1 LRIKFS
7 TSWAASGAILLVTV
21 LTSCSLIN
29 KVRPTKQLEEAHR
42 QKLQQL
48 EFTVS
53 RTADDYV
60 GLTVEAINGLQ
71 REMQS
76 PEERLALQDW
86 KVQQATAAY
95 TIATGPNPVDDALD
109 MAVLASLSRTVVD
122 KTWTARRYEAAGQ
135 ALQNT
140 YQAVEAEAWK
150 TLTDVLSE
158 RQLTRLRGIISS
170 WQDAHP
176 HVRAVSQL
184 RFRDFAQSL
193 GTPEPGEQQ
202 PSGNLSS
209 LVGLDPFSLDP
220 ATQEITR
227 ARELAQRSMYYL
239 QRMPTLLDMQ
249 TERLT
254 YQLAV
259 MPESRALLSD
269 SARFSQLGPAATQLT
284 QTLPGLIA
292 SEREATIKQ
301 LMGALDQQS
310 ATVTSMAREL
320 RLTLQAGTEA
330 ANALRGATQS
340 LQPLAAQWSSS
351 KAGSTGANA
360 ARPPFDPRQYTALLE
375 AATSSARELNGL
387 TQRTDA
393 LLPVLRSATREAS
406 ERVDQ
411 ILNHLFVLLLL
422 LIVAATVC
430 VLLAVLTYRYV
441 VSRNPAYRLPASSR
455 KG

>member
-1 LRIKFS
+1 M
-7 TSWAASGAILLVTV
+7 LLVTV

-29 KVRPTKQLEEAHR
+29 KVRPTKQLEKAHTE
-42 QKLQQL
+42 KLEQL
-48 EFTVS
+48 QFEVS

-71 REMQS
+71 REAES
-76 PEERLALQDW
+76 PEERLALQNW

-95 TIATGPNPVDDALD
+95 TIATGPNPVDNALD
-109 MAVLASLSRTVVD
+109 IAVLASLSRMVVD
-122 KTWTARRYEAAGQ
+122 KTWTAARYGAPGQ
-135 ALQNT
+135 VLQST
-140 YQAVEAEAWK
+140 YGTVEAGAWK
-150 TLTDVLSE
+150 PLDDVLSD
-158 RQLTRLRGIISS
+158 RQMTRLREIINN
-170 WQDAHP
+170 WRAAHP
-176 HVRAVSQL
+176 QVRDVSQL

-193 GTPEPGEQQ
+193 GTPAPGEQQ
-202 PSGNLSS
+202 PAGNLSS
-209 LVGLDPFSLDP
+209 FIGLDPFSLDP

-227 ARELAQRSMYYL
+227 ARELAQRSMNYL

-269 SARFSQLGPAATQLT
+269 SARFSQLGSAASQLT

-292 SEREATIKQ
+292 SEREAAIKQ

-351 KAGSTGANA
+351 RTGSAGAGAG
-360 ARPPFDPRQYTALLE
+360 RPPFDPRQYTALLE
-375 AATSSARELNGL
+375 AATASARELNEL

-393 LLPVLRSATREAS
+393 VLPVLRSATREAS
-406 ERVDQ
+406 ERVDR

-422 LIVAATVC
+422 LIVAAAVC
-430 VLLAVLTYRYV
+430 VLLAMLTYRYV
-441 VSRNPAYRLPASSR
+441 VSRNPGYRLRASSR
-455 KG
+455 EA